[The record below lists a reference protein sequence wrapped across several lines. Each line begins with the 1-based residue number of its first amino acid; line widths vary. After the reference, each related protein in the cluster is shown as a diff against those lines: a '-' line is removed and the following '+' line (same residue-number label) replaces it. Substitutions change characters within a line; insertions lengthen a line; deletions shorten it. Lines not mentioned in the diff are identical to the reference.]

1 MRLLFLS
8 RWFPYPANNG
18 SKIRIFNLLKYLGQ
32 NHDVYLVSFDG
43 DGDPVSPDR
52 IEAMRSW
59 CKEVYAIP
67 YRSFDTSSLKAVRGL
82 FGSIPRSLVDTFS
95 TEMQQRVHELASRIQ
110 FDAVIASQVDM
121 PIYTRDLKGPAKI
134 LEEVEISIFR
144 EQVKREVNPL
154 KKARKQLMWQKWTT
168 YMRDVMETYDRV
180 TVVSEPEIQPLLDIT
195 PGYERISI
203 LPNGADLDR
212 LTGHFADPV
221 PRSMVYTGALSYYVN
236 FDAMQ
241 FFLSEVFPLIAAEC
255 PEVTLSMAG
264 KLEGTRVAELPTFPN
279 ARHIGYLSDVR
290 PIVQSSWLSLIPE
303 RVGGGTRIKL
313 FESMALGTP
322 VVLTR
327 WAATGVDA
335 RDGVDYL
342 VADTPRD
349 LAAACLRL
357 FRDPTL
363 RASMSASG
371 RKLIEDKY
379 NWTSIGH
386 QLDHI
391 IEDAVRYRRT
401 AGSH

>member
-1 MRLLFLS
+1 MRLLFLSRWRLLFLS

-32 NHDVYLVSFDG
+32 NHDVCLVSFDG

-110 FDAVIASQVDM
+110 FDAVIASHQFDAVIASQVDM

-180 TVVSEPEIQPLLDIT
+180 TVVSEPEIHPLLDIT
-195 PGYERISI
+195 PGYERIH
-203 LPNGADLDR
+203 LATNA
-212 LTGHFADPV
+212 
-221 PRSMVYTGALSYYVN
+221 
-236 FDAMQ
+236 
-241 FFLSEVFPLIAAEC
+241 FLFC
-255 PEVTLSMAG
+255 
-264 KLEGTRVAELPTFPN
+264 
-279 ARHIGYLSDVR
+279 
-290 PIVQSSWLSLIPE
+290 
-303 RVGGGTRIKL
+303 
-313 FESMALGTP
+313 
-322 VVLTR
+322 
-327 WAATGVDA
+327 
-335 RDGVDYL
+335 
-342 VADTPRD
+342 
-349 LAAACLRL
+349 
-357 FRDPTL
+357 
-363 RASMSASG
+363 
-371 RKLIEDKY
+371 
-379 NWTSIGH
+379 
-386 QLDHI
+386 
-391 IEDAVRYRRT
+391 RT
-401 AGSH
+401 AQTLID

>member
-1 MRLLFLS
+1 
-8 RWFPYPANNG
+8 
-18 SKIRIFNLLKYLGQ
+18 
-32 NHDVYLVSFDG
+32 
-43 DGDPVSPDR
+43 
-52 IEAMRSW
+52 
-59 CKEVYAIP
+59 
-67 YRSFDTSSLKAVRGL
+67 
-82 FGSIPRSLVDTFS
+82 
-95 TEMQQRVHELASRIQ
+95 
-110 FDAVIASQVDM
+110 
-121 PIYTRDLKGPAKI
+121 
-134 LEEVEISIFR
+134 
-144 EQVKREVNPL
+144 
-154 KKARKQLMWQKWTT
+154 
-168 YMRDVMETYDRV
+168 
-180 TVVSEPEIQPLLDIT
+180 
-195 PGYERISI
+195 
-203 LPNGADLDR
+203 
-212 LTGHFADPV
+212 
-221 PRSMVYTGALSYYVN
+221 MVYTGALSYYVN

-241 FFLSEVFPLIAAEC
+241 FFLGEVFPLIAAEC

-363 RASMSASG
+363 SCFV
-371 RKLIEDKY
+371 I
-379 NWTSIGH
+379 
-386 QLDHI
+386 
-391 IEDAVRYRRT
+391 RR
-401 AGSH
+401 